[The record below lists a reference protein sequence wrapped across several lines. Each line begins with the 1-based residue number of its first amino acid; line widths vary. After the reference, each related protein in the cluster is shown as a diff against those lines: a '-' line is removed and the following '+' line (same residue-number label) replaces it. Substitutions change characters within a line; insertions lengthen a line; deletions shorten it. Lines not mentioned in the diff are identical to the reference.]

1 MCLLRYTV
9 FQLLLSSVDQ
19 VGVKTLSINIT
30 DNQLMFWLFLDP
42 IVSIPF
48 FDHEVQLACDDDD
61 DDDHHGDGGGMAR
74 VLVQLSGRLVAR
86 LAGRWPCC
94 CSRLVRSDNDHRR

>member
-1 MCLLRYTV
+1 MSFAIL

-19 VGVKTLSINIT
+19 VGVCKNIVNIT
-30 DNQLMFWLFLDP
+30 DNQLMFWLFLAP

-48 FDHEVQLACDDDD
+48 FDHEEQLACDDDD
-61 DDDHHGDGGGMAR
+61 DDGDGGGMAR
-74 VLVQLSGRLVAR
+74 VLVQVSGLVAR

-94 CSRLVRSDNDHRR
+94 CKPPGPQ